1 MHSNKSRRLSFLSAA
16 AAALW
21 IAGTAA
27 ALAAGPTVM
36 LKEPSYRELRR
47 LAERLDLKA
56 RLAAD
61 QGAHD
66 RSRLYRRDN
75 DFVQAAVDFSR
86 RASQLN
92 ERLAGYRARPWNV
105 DDDLRALLR
114 DARDVRDRVRRS
126 RFTDEHVAG
135 DWNEIVGTLD
145 QMMRVS
151 RSPDGQIDFGGSP
164 RPEGGGPPR
173 GVQERDPRGNPPPPP
188 DQHRDEYGERLSPPG
203 PPDSRE
209 VAGLARELEDR
220 AGRAHAVAQRVAA
233 QGPYRREFFQSI
245 RDFHDQV
252 VAFRRS
258 VESGVGDR
266 RQIRAEADRLLDSAR
281 RTDQSMRQSRAFPE
295 VWPEWQAAIGV
306 LQRIV
311 SRAGA

>member
-1 MHSNKSRRLSFLSAA
+1 MHSNKSRRLSFVFAA
-16 AAALW
+16 AAAAW
-21 IAGTAA
+21 IAGTAFVQA
-27 ALAAGPTVM
+27 FGPTVT
-36 LKEPSYRELRR
+36 LKEPAYRELRT

-56 RLAAD
+56 RFAAD
-61 QGAHD
+61 QGEHD

-75 DFVQAAVDFSR
+75 DFVQAAVDFFR
-86 RASQLN
+86 RASRFN

-105 DDDLRALLR
+105 DDDLRSLLR
-114 DARDVRDRVRRS
+114 NAQDVRERVRRS
-126 RFTDEHVAG
+126 RFTDDHVVS
-135 DWNEIVGTLD
+135 DWNEIVVTLD

-151 RSPDGQIDFGGSP
+151 QSPDGRIDFGGP
-164 RPEGGGPPR
+164 PGPEGGGPPPR
-173 GVQERDPRGNPPPPP
+173 IQERDPRGNPPPPP

-258 VESGVGDR
+258 VESGASDR
-266 RQIRAEADRLLDSAR
+266 RQIRAEAGRLLDSAR
-281 RTDQSMRQSRAFPE
+281 QTDQSMRRSNAFSD
-295 VWPEWQAAIGV
+295 VWPEWQAAIQT
-306 LQRIV
+306 LQRILGLA
-311 SRAGA
+311 RD